1 MANLNGWSRGTWG
14 QLEWGEGSI
23 PLEITGVSATAILT
37 SPGVNAQAVAAVA
50 GITATLG
57 AVSVTINADA
67 NATLTG
73 LASTS
78 ALGTL
83 TNVTGKA
90 NITPASQVGT
100 SALGTV
106 TPEAQ
111 AIVSIPNSLVATLGN
126 VSVLVDA
133 EATIIITT
141 GLAGTGA
148 VGTATTITDNQ
159 IFVASLQEAF
169 ATCPLL
175 LTPRAGAT
183 ATLTGVSATGVLSTL
198 NIWSPINDSQN
209 PNWTEIAA

>member
-1 MANLNGWSRGTWG
+1 MAFLNGWGRGTWG
-14 QLEWGEGSI
+14 QLGYGEGSV
-23 PLEITGVSATAILT
+23 PVEITGVSATAILT

-50 GITATLG
+50 GVTATLG

-67 NATLTG
+67 NATPAG

-83 TNVTGKA
+83 ASVTGKA

-106 TPEAQ
+106 TPEAD
-111 AIVSIPNSLVATLGN
+111 AKVSLDGASATLGN

-141 GLAGTGA
+141 GVEATGA
-148 VGTATTITDNQ
+148 VGTITTRSSNKIIVFTPAAIGSVGSPTLVGKAT
-159 IFVASLQEAF
+159 V
-169 ATCPLL
+169 
-175 LTPRAGAT
+175 
-183 ATLTGVSATGVLSTL
+183 TLTGLSATSELSNL
-198 NIWSPINDSQN
+198 NVWGLIDESQT
-209 PNWTEIAA
+209 PNWTDVAA

>member
-1 MANLNGWSRGTWG
+1 MAFLNGWGRGTWG

-23 PLEITGVSATAILT
+23 PVTLTGLSATSALT
-37 SPGVNAQAVAAVA
+37 APGVNGQAVAAVA

-67 NATLTG
+67 NATPAG
-73 LASTS
+73 LESTS

-83 TNVTGKA
+83 TSVTGIA
-90 NITPASQVGT
+90 NIFPTGQEGT

-141 GLAGTGA
+141 GVEATGA
-148 VGTATTITDNQ
+148 VGTATTRTVNRFE
-159 IFVASLQEAF
+159 IFLS
-169 ATCPLL
+169 
-175 LTPRAGAT
+175 GAT
-183 ATLTGVSATGVLSTL
+183 ASLGAPTVIAKADVTLTGVSATGELSNL
-198 NIWSPINDSQN
+198 NVWGLIDESQT
-209 PNWTEIAA
+209 PNWTDVAA